1 METKDINV
9 RKKKLE
15 MEIFQ
20 LIKEFEQDTDILSVD
35 KVYVSK
41 EGVRTELK
49 VNL

>member
-20 LIKEFEQDTDILSVD
+20 LIKEFEHDTDILQVD

-41 EGVRTELK
+41 EGVRTELR

>member
-1 METKDINV
+1 METKDINA

-15 MEIFQ
+15 MDIHR
-20 LIKEFEQDTDILSVD
+20 LIAEFEKDTDILCVD

-41 EGVRTELK
+41 EGVRTELR